1 MMKKSTNIWNSFLI
15 IENILSEETTI
26 RTLRLNLS
34 YIGPNHIEDHASDHA
49 ALMQFL

>member
-1 MMKKSTNIWNSFLI
+1 MEFLSYYRKYS
-15 IENILSEETTI
+15 LSEETTI
-26 RTLRLNLS
+26 PTLRLNLS